1 MPIFWQGRQ
10 VLHYLHHL
18 QWCVIGIRQIL
29 YDFFLY
35 IIAKLLEGFEISIF
49 YWWFELWPFNNNF
62 IDFIDIISWTLL
74 CLGGFSGWGASA
86 SILNYI
92 FRIIHWTG
100 FSFNRLLRC
109 FIDIYVFIL
118 YRFYCDYFLNFAISA
133 FFYLNKSAGYL
144 FYYNSVWWRSWH
156 A

>member
-1 MPIFWQGRQ
+1 MSIFWQGRQ

-35 IIAKLLEGFEISIF
+35 IAKLLEGFEISIL
-49 YWWFELWPFNNNF
+49 YWWFVLCLFNNNF

-74 CLGGFSGWGASA
+74 CYGGFSGWGAIA

-92 FRIIHWTG
+92 FRIIHWTL
-100 FSFNRLLRC
+100 FSYNRFLR
-109 FIDIYVFIL
+109 FIIAIYVFIG
-118 YRFYCDYFLNFAISA
+118 YRFYSDYFLNFAIFSG
-133 FFYLNKSAGYL
+133 FFNLNKSAADL
-144 FYYNSVWWRSWH
+144 F
-156 A
+156 